1 MGNHSTL
8 RKRLFSFLEKR
19 DKCKE
24 KEVSKK
30 VQCFTAFTSLS
41 HALVRFQMIM
51 QVITQNL
58 HRHLFASLTDLR
70 KSKLKSV
77 MEGDGKRGV
86 EVLFLD
92 FLAGL
97 TNTITASGRVST
109 IVWHYSHI
117 WLLRTNW
124 TRKKYTFV
132 KCSSTALL
140 IWHPFFNSW
149 VPNSCI
155 QPRKLFLLFV
165 FFFSFLKAYH
175 SFILMRFPPF
185 PPQKEVY

>member
-1 MGNHSTL
+1 
-8 RKRLFSFLEKR
+8 
-19 DKCKE
+19 
-24 KEVSKK
+24 
-30 VQCFTAFTSLS
+30 
-41 HALVRFQMIM
+41 MIM

-77 MEGDGKRGV
+77 MEGDGKQGV

-117 WLLRTNW
+117 
-124 TRKKYTFV
+124 
-132 KCSSTALL
+132 
-140 IWHPFFNSW
+140 
-149 VPNSCI
+149 
-155 QPRKLFLLFV
+155 
-165 FFFSFLKAYH
+165 
-175 SFILMRFPPF
+175 
-185 PPQKEVY
+185 